1 MNKLVAIVI
10 MILFTSVYFAPVV
23 NAVVVMNGETHICVE
38 TGKVCKN
45 KKMCMKKQRG
55 EKHAKATHHE
65 SATSTHHGS
74 NKKSETPNHKNCKE
88 RLSCGSSAG
97 AMSIISER
105 LMPGESLISVA
116 VLMPLTNGLN
126 TLLYEE
132 GVRLI
137 DAEISILERPPKTP

>member
-1 MNKLVAIVI
+1 MQKFVAIII

-23 NAVVVMNGETHICVE
+23 GAVMNGETHICAE

-45 KKMCMKKQRG
+45 KKMCMKKQRD

-65 SATSTHHGS
+65 SATSGHHGS
-74 NKKSETPNHKNCKE
+74 HKKSETPSHKSCKE
-88 RLSCGSSAG
+88 RLSCGSTAG

-105 LMPGESLISVA
+105 LTPGESLISVA
-116 VLMPLTNGLN
+116 ALMPLTNGIN

-132 GVRLI
+132 GVMLS
-137 DAEISILERPPKTP
+137 DADTSTLERPPKTP